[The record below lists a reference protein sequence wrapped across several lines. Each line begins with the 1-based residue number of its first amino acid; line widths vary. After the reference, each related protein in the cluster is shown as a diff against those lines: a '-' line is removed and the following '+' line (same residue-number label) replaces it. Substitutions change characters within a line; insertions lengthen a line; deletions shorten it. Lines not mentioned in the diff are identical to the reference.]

1 MRNPEY
7 EFVSPDAGELTAL
20 LEQGYTQI
28 TGQALRPGSPE
39 QLFVRWAAGIMV
51 QLRVL
56 MNYVGNQNIP
66 SRAEGE
72 NLDAL
77 AQLFYAQERPR
88 AKAAVCTQRFHIS
101 QAQAT
106 AILIPAGT
114 RVTGPGGLVFE
125 TAEDGY
131 VPIGETFAD
140 VQARCQT
147 LGVAGNGV
155 PPGALDSAV
164 DLYDYYIATENVTA
178 SGGGADEATDEEF
191 CQLMRQ
197 SMDAYSCAGARGGYE
212 YFAKQVSTEIA
223 DVIANSPSPGVVK
236 LYVLMEGGALAGEEV
251 KGAVEKAASAVYPN
265 TRVQEWFEYGGEPYR
280 FKLDVGLGEFEWDRE
295 RHKRLMWGLGYYKNL
310 RSHLEAVEY
319 HVPPVEVENW
329 QAFCFTALSLLAGLG
344 NRPGGLGPNRL
355 VLPYQAL
362 TGTAA
367 ALSGLVVSACQRQ
380 QQSFSAGGFYQ
391 AREAN
396 LQRLGFQKIRIRSK
410 TFTQET
416 VGASVT
422 SSNLDWRFNRQH
434 QFNGRKKFN
443 GGIKRSEL

>member
-1 MRNPEY
+1 MNDPHGITAENLMRTLPVGIGWDE
-7 EFVSPDAGELTAL
+7 T
-20 LEQGYTQI
+20 I
-28 TGQALRPGSPE
+28 QALGALAAETLSRRPEEIRRLLIYP
-39 QLFVRWAAGIMV
+39 
-51 QLRVL
+51 
-56 MNYVGNQNIP
+56 NID
-66 SRAEGE
+66 
-72 NLDAL
+72 NLDEELLDIL
-77 AQLFYAQERPR
+77 AYDFKVDWWDGDYSLEEKRR
-88 AKAAVCTQRFHIS
+88 TLKDSWRVHRMLGTKAAVE
-101 QAQAT
+101 T
-106 AILIPAGT
+106 AISAIYPK
-114 RVTGPGGLVFE
+114 
-125 TAEDGY
+125 
-131 VPIGETFAD
+131 
-140 VQARCQT
+140 
-147 LGVAGNGV
+147 
-155 PPGALDSAV
+155 SAV
-164 DLYDYYIATENVTA
+164 
-178 SGGGADEATDEEF
+178 
-191 CQLMRQ
+191 
-197 SMDAYSCAGARGGYE
+197 
-212 YFAKQVSTEIA
+212 K
-223 DVIANSPSPGVVK
+223 
-236 LYVLMEGGALAGEEV
+236 
-251 KGAVEKAASAVYPN
+251 
-265 TRVQEWFEYGGEPYR
+265 EWFEYGGEPYR

-367 ALSGLVVSACQRQ
+367 ALSGLVVSTCQRQ

-396 LQRLGFQKIRIRSK
+396 LQRLGFQKISIRSK
-410 TFTQET
+410 LFTQET